1 MKNINNI
8 NFDKYKHTSFKLE
21 KIEDTKFDN
30 NHPNGY
36 NPGFKINEA
45 VINLDA
51 SNQYCALF
59 VHHGPDRWFHTSEV
73 RKQEECEGYDLLH
86 TLNSIYKVTPNF
98 VAIPGVQEKYSVTI
112 QDIINDIND
121 GEEIV

>member
-8 NFDKYKHTSFKLE
+8 NFKKYENMSIKVE
-21 KIEDTKFDN
+21 KVEDIKFEG

-36 NPGFKINEA
+36 NPGFKIDGCL
-45 VINLDA
+45 INSKL
-51 SNQYCALF
+51 SNQHCALF
-59 VHHGPDRWFHTSEV
+59 VDYGHRWFHTSEV

-98 VAIPGVQEKYSVTI
+98 IAIPGVQEKYSLTI
-112 QDIINDIND
+112 ESN
-121 GEEIV
+121 GEEID